1 MKLASLT
8 TQSSKGSWL
17 IMSFDS
23 GVYIWLLLVAAGLI
37 LVLGGII
44 WRNRSGQSGDV
55 ESVAYTAVFRSL
67 ADAVI
72 ILDEDHRIIDVN
84 PAAENLLAFFQKPVI
99 GVPVH
104 TVFPPFQPLIEQED
118 QPVPQGIE
126 LRVDDLP
133 AYFEA
138 HISPIYTAAAVA
150 AGHVVVIRDVTE
162 QRQTEQ
168 AERSQRLLAEALRDT
183 ASALNSTLDVEEVL
197 QHILLDVERVLP
209 HDTANVMLLQGDVAC
224 FAGSRGYSEQIW
236 ETVHKRWL
244 VQETPNL
251 QYMMQTGEPIVIS
264 DVTQDAGWVDTPATR
279 WIRSYV
285 GAPIQRNSQII
296 GFINLDSATPNSYR
310 PEHAERLQAFANQA
324 AVALG
329 NAQLFA
335 ELAER
340 NTELDAYAR
349 TIAHDLKS
357 PLGLING
364 YAELVAEYDL
374 PIAGRAQLDII
385 QETIGRMEE
394 MIDQLLLL
402 AQLRDVEQTAV
413 SVDVL
418 PLIYS
423 VISRFTDQIEAHSIT
438 VQVESKELPPLAGH
452 APWLEEVFANLFSN
466 AIKYIGS
473 SNPEPRIRISGVAA
487 GSMVRYQISD
497 NGLGID
503 LADQERLFDM
513 FTRFHREE
521 ASGTGIGLP
530 IVQRIVHKL
539 GGEVGVESRPGEGS
553 TFWFSLPGGKLLP
566 AANENIQS

>member
-1 MKLASLT
+1 
-8 TQSSKGSWL
+8 
-17 IMSFDS
+17 MSFDF
-23 GVYIWLLLVAAGLI
+23 GVYIWLLPVAAGLV
-37 LVLGGII
+37 LVLGVII
-44 WRNRSGQSGDV
+44 WRNRAGRSSDV
-55 ESVAYTAVFRSL
+55 GVMAYTAVFRSL
-67 ADAVI
+67 ADAVL
-72 ILDEDHRIIDVN
+72 ILDKDHRIVDVN
-84 PAAENLLAFFQKPVI
+84 PAAEKLLTSLQKPLI
-99 GVPVH
+99 GMPIH
-104 TVFPPFQPLIEQED
+104 TVFPSFQPLIEQHD
-118 QPVPQGIE
+118 LPVREGIE
-126 LRVDDLP
+126 LQVDALP

-138 HISPIYTAAAVA
+138 RISPIYTATSVA
-150 AGHVVVIRDVTE
+150 AGHVIVIRDVTE
-162 QRQTEQ
+162 QRQTEE
-168 AERSQRLLAEALRDT
+168 AERAQRLLAEALRDT

-224 FAGSRGYSEQIW
+224 FAGSRGYSEQMWKTI
-236 ETVHKRWL
+236 HKRWL
-244 VQETPNL
+244 VEETPNL
-251 QYMMQTGEPIVIS
+251 RYMMQTGEPIVIS
-264 DVTQDAGWVDTPATR
+264 DVAQDRGWVDTPATR

-285 GAPIQRNSQII
+285 GAPIQRNNQII
-296 GFINLDSATPNSYR
+296 GFINLDSATPNSYQ

-340 NTELDAYAR
+340 NSELDAYAR

-413 SVDVL
+413 SVEVL

-423 VISRFTDQIEAHSIT
+423 VISRFTDQIEAHNII

-473 SNPEPRIRISGVAA
+473 SNPEPRIRISGIAA

-497 NGLGID
+497 NGLGINP
-503 LADQERLFDM
+503 ADQEKLFDM

-521 ASGTGIGLP
+521 AAGTGIGLP
-530 IVQRIVHKL
+530 IVQRIVQKL
-539 GGEVGVESRPGEGS
+539 GGEVGVESQSGQGS
-553 TFWFSLPGGKLLP
+553 TFWFTLP
-566 AANENIQS
+566 AGEPAPNSFVGPENL